1 MKKNAFSLIE
11 LILAIFI
18 LTVAVFGSFALI
30 QRIAVF
36 AYASQNKLTAYY
48 LAQEGIENVRNI
60 RDNNWLQSK
69 ENWTDGLPINIEV
82 AEPNLLGMFTRK
94 TLVKID
100 ETEKNLLKVTVTV
113 SWQEHGRQSQ
123 VQVMTNLYNWY
134 ALSQ

>member
-36 AYASQNKLTAYY
+36 AYASQTKLTAYY

-60 RDNNWLQSK
+60 RDNNWLQG
-69 ENWTDGLPINIEV
+69 NGWTDGLPMTEELV
-82 AEPNLLGMFTRK
+82 ESDLLDIFTRT
-94 TLVKID
+94 TLVTSED
-100 ETEKNLLKVTVTV
+100 DHLKVTVTV
-113 SWQEHGRQSQ
+113 RWQEHGRPSQ

-134 ALSQ
+134 APSQ

>member
-30 QRIAVF
+30 QRIAIF
-36 AYASQNKLTAYY
+36 AYASQTKLTAYY

-60 RDNNWLQSK
+60 RDNNWLQG
-69 ENWTDGLPINIEV
+69 NDWTIGLPP
-82 AEPNLLGMFTRK
+82 EPEQNLLGMFTRN
-94 TLVKID
+94 TSVD
-100 ETEKNLLKVTVTV
+100 TESDHLKVTVTV

-134 ALSQ
+134 APSQ